1 MKISGMK
8 KSPTALSGIM
18 DKGLNPPKF
27 AVLLI
32 LSSSLLFLTG
42 CGTFRHL
49 KYPYYHTYFPMSTTN
64 KGFTCD
70 YPKSFT
76 VYPFKN
82 VSWEKTAAL
91 RAQRETA
98 QTFSLIGPVAQIAET
113 AKLAADPYSYEDA
126 IKVARKQKS
135 DAVIIGEV
143 LTEDSI
149 FLLLFAYNY
158 VEMKL
163 TIYDTKDGKVLWTG
177 QGWAIATDFGGL
189 IYWIPNP
196 LIPGVKH
203 MFWSRI
209 ILGLYHRINM
219 DAINKLRPDLVEIK

>member
-1 MKISGMK
+1 MIK
-8 KSPTALSGIM
+8 T
-18 DKGLNPPKF
+18 
-27 AVLLI
+27 I
-32 LSSSLLFLTG
+32 LSNRIYNIKNEFKFHKFFTVSFLFCSMYFLTG

-49 KYPYYHTYFPMSTTN
+49 KYPYHHTYFPISSTN
-64 KGFTCD
+64 KGFTKE

-82 VSWEKTAAL
+82 VTWEKTAAL

-98 QTFSLIGPVAQIAET
+98 QSFSLIGQVASITET
-113 AKLAADPYSYEDA
+113 AKLASDSYSYEDA

-149 FLLLFAYNY
+149 FMLIFAYNY
-158 VEMKL
+158 VEMKMS
-163 TIYDTKDGKVLWTG
+163 IYDTKDGKVLWTG

-196 LIPGVKH
+196 LIPGIKH
-203 MFWSRI
+203 IFWSRI
-209 ILGLYHRINM
+209 VSGLYHRINM
-219 DAINKLRPDLVEIK
+219 DTINKLRPDLVELK